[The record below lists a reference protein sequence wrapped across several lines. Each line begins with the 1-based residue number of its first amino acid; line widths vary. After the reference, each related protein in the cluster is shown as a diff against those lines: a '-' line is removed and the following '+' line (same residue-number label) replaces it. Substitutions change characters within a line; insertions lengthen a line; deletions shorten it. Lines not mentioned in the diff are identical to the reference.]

1 MRTQLKVAALV
12 AFLAATMIGAA
23 SAQSNKPILTALG
36 VRAIANGAA
45 DLNIDISD
53 IAWIDGKRF
62 SIEVV
67 GESETEPRGLLG
79 VPWSRRQVAEIEFLE
94 MTPDYCRAAHTK
106 TPCYLVARANE
117 HDELKAPLGT
127 WHVTDEDVPDVYT
140 GLPSVGD
147 PVHISAEILDTA
159 SKP

>member
-1 MRTQLKVAALV
+1 MRTQLKIAALV
-12 AFLAATMIGAA
+12 AFLAATTIGTA
-23 SAQSNKPILTALG
+23 SAQSGNPMLAALG
-36 VRAIANGAA
+36 IQAISNGAA
-45 DLNIDISD
+45 DPNIDISN

-62 SIEVV
+62 SVEVV

-79 VPWSRRQVAEIEFLE
+79 VPWSRRQVAEIELLE
-94 MTPDYCRAAHTK
+94 MPSSYCQAVDTE

-127 WHVTDEDVPDVYT
+127 WHVTDEDGPDVYT
-140 GLPSVGD
+140 GLPSVGAR
-147 PVHISAEILDTA
+147 VHISAKILSRA